1 MASFSDE
8 NRKGSGKKLKVHF
21 DLPEDEDYHK
31 KHSSSS
37 ISSQSSLDSD
47 DNIENFEESNNIG
60 YGSPAWSFQSGT
72 VTQSPPPQLMSPNP
86 NSGYDPNRIPSSAFA
101 PRPTSPMDWS
111 VQSNES
117 LFSLHLGNYS
127 FSRDQFFAYKYS
139 GELPKTNDIAGVST
153 TLPRVQ
159 EVKHSNDDNIVEM
172 ERHSVSSD
180 SSIDS
185 TDTSNETKNLSL
197 VNDCIKTSTE
207 NLDLVLKDN
216 DHDKIETSVNVEKTT
231 LDKTQ
236 EDHSKATTVPRE
248 EPTNYATTV
257 SYRSIESDTSNHS
270 FQFPILTPEGLRT
283 SSETIES
290 EKHENNEKQHYHQQ
304 QQMHQSEKPMK
315 SPSPKSETT
324 PKHSSRSWC
333 CCCCSCFSCSPCF

>member
-21 DLPEDEDYHK
+21 DLPEDEDYPIGHK
-31 KHSSSS
+31 RKHSSSS
-37 ISSQSSLDSD
+37 ISSQSSLNSD

-60 YGSPAWSFQSGT
+60 YGSPVWSFQSGT
-72 VTQSPPPQLMSPNP
+72 VTQSPSPQLMSPNP
-86 NSGYDPNRIPSSAFA
+86 NYSGYDPNRIPSSAFA

-139 GELPKTNDIAGVST
+139 GELPKTNDIAGMST

-180 SSIDS
+180 SSLDS
-185 TDTSNETKNLSL
+185 TDTLDKTKNLTL
-197 VNDCIKTSTE
+197 ENDRIKTSNE
-207 NLDLVLKDN
+207 NVDLVLKDD
-216 DHDKIETSVNVEKTT
+216 DHDKTETSINVEKTT

-236 EDHSKATTVPRE
+236 DDHSKATAVPHE

-257 SYRSIESDTSNHS
+257 SYRSVESDMSNHS
-270 FQFPILTPEGLRT
+270 FQFP
-283 SSETIES
+283 
-290 EKHENNEKQHYHQQ
+290 
-304 QQMHQSEKPMK
+304 M
-315 SPSPKSETT
+315 
-324 PKHSSRSWC
+324 
-333 CCCCSCFSCSPCF
+333 

>member
-8 NRKGSGKKLKVHF
+8 NIKGSGKKLKVHF

-31 KHSSSS
+31 EKNSSSS
-37 ISSQSSLDSD
+37 ISSHSSLDSND
-47 DNIENFEESNNIG
+47 HNIENFEESNNVG
-60 YGSPAWSFQSGT
+60 YGSPVWSFQSGI
-72 VTQSPPPQLMSPNP
+72 VTQSPPPQLMSPSP

-101 PRPTSPMDWS
+101 PKPTSPMDWS

-127 FSRDQFFAYKYS
+127 FSREQFFAYKYS
-139 GELPKTNDIAGVST
+139 GELPKNNDSVGVST
-153 TLPRVQ
+153 TMPRVQ
-159 EVKHSNDDNIVEM
+159 EIKHSNDDNIVEM
-172 ERHSVSSD
+172 ERHSGSSD
-180 SSIDS
+180 SSHDS
-185 TDTSNETKNLSL
+185 TNTSNKTKNLTL
-197 VNDCIKTSTE
+197 ENDRIKSSNE
-207 NLDLVLKDN
+207 NVDLVLKD
-216 DHDKIETSVNVEKTT
+216 DEHDKTETSVNFEKTT

-236 EDHSKATTVPRE
+236 DDHSKAAAVSSE

-257 SYRSIESDTSNHS
+257 SYRSVESDMSSNHS

-290 EKHENNEKQHYHQQ
+290 EKHENYEKQHHQQ
-304 QQMHQSEKPMK
+304 QQMQQSEKPMK
-315 SPSPKSETT
+315 SPSPKSEIT

-333 CCCCSCFSCSPCF
+333 CCSCFSCSPCF